1 MGRTTAA
8 MMRTGMPLV
17 SSAAA
22 VMMLAFAV
30 WPGPVPAGC
39 ARILAVETVG
49 GRSHWN
55 FMSGIIR
62 ALVDNGHTVTAFT
75 PFLDGDRDNYT
86 EVDISRGFPV
96 GLNLDLVGLL
106 NYYRNPFWTYG
117 AFVEMGRSQCDVIY
131 GSDEM
136 RKLLQDRQQSSA
148 AGFDAV
154 LIESFWSECMSYAAA
169 RLGLPLI
176 YVTPLPLIAFMEHA
190 ITGHVSNPAA
200 VSNLMTVHAVP
211 ETFMERLSN
220 VALLVCGSAL
230 QRYKELVLKYTEP
243 PKEYDLLD
251 PVPPS
256 LVFVNRHFISDA
268 PSPVP
273 RNVVDVGGIHLK
285 EAKSLQK
292 DVLEFIEQ
300 SPHGV
305 IYFSFGSTV
314 KMSTIPESVKKAL
327 TKALARVPQRVL
339 LKYEDKMEDKPK
351 NMMTK
356 QWLPQR
362 DILLHPN
369 VKLFISHGG
378 ISGLYE
384 AVDAGVPVLGFPLVG
399 DQPRNIDNL
408 VNAGMAI
415 SMDLLSVTE
424 DSFLNNVIELLN
436 NKKYSESAKNAMKIF
451 KDRPMSPESLVVYW
465 TEYVLRHRGAPHLQS
480 RALNLPWYQYYLLD
494 VIGFAI
500 AFISLIV
507 FVIYNIFK
515 YYAVYTKLLDRS
527 RNVKAHS
534 E

>member
-1 MGRTTAA
+1 MLN
-8 MMRTGMPLV
+8 GMP
-17 SSAAA
+17 SMSGAAA
-22 VMMLAFAV
+22 AAFVTLLAIGK
-30 WPGPVPAGC
+30 WSGPVPAGC

-62 ALVDNGHTVTAFT
+62 ALVDNGHAVTAFT
-75 PFLDGDRDNYT
+75 PFLDGDRANYT
-86 EVDISRGFPV
+86 EVDISSGFPV
-96 GLNLDLVGLL
+96 GLDLDVVGLMD
-106 NYYRNPFWTYG
+106 YFRNPFWAYG
-117 AFVEMGRSQCDVIY
+117 AFVEMGRSQCDMIY
-131 GSDEM
+131 GHAEM
-136 RKLLQDRQQSSA
+136 RRLLRDP

-154 LIESFWSECMSYAAA
+154 IIESFWSECMSYAAA

-176 YVTPLPLIAFMEHA
+176 YVTPLPLIAFMERA
-190 ITGHVSNPAA
+190 TTGHVSNPAV
-200 VSNLMTVHAVP
+200 VSNLMTGHAVP
-211 ETFMERLSN
+211 ATFGQRLTN
-220 VALLVCGSAL
+220 AVLQVYGSAM
-230 QRYKELVLKYTEP
+230 QRYKELELKYTGP

-285 EAKSLQK
+285 AAKSLPK

-305 IYFSFGSTV
+305 IFFTFGSTV
-314 KMSTIPESVKKAL
+314 KMSTIPEIVKKRL
-327 TKALARVPQRVL
+327 IKALARVPQRVL
-339 LKYEDKMEDKPK
+339 LKYEDEMDDKPK

-384 AVDAGVPVLGFPLVG
+384 TVDAGVPVLGFPLIG

-424 DSFLNNVIELLN
+424 DSFLNNVLELLK
-436 NKKYSESAKNAMKIF
+436 NKKYSENAKNAMKIF

-465 TEYVLRHRGAPHLQS
+465 TEYVLRHHGAQHLKS
-480 RALNLPWYQYYLLD
+480 RALNLAWYQYYMLD
-494 VIGFAI
+494 VMAFAF
-500 AFISLIV
+500 ACISFVIL
-507 FVIYNIFK
+507 VIYNIYK
-515 YYAVYTKLLDRS
+515 YAVCFLCTKISNHLLDVRAK
-527 RNVKAHS
+527 R